1 MGDAKEDP
9 TKKTE
14 KKWVELWRKNPEIM
28 GGNFMPRRL
37 TAEIGQPNPSALPI
51 TGIIDNW
58 LLLVKV
64 NFSIW
69 ALGDLKVDV

>member
-14 KKWVELWRKNPEIM
+14 QKWVELWRKNPEIM
-28 GGNFMPRRL
+28 EGNFMPRSL
-37 TAEIGQPNPSALPI
+37 TAGIGQPNSSALPS
-51 TGIIDNW
+51 TGMIDKW
-58 LLLVKV
+58 LLLLKV